1 MTFLLRGARVVDLD
15 RGGSLPVDVRIRDGV
30 IIEVGPDL
38 GAAGERVLDGRGGWL
53 IPGLWDKHLHFGQLV
68 RSSTWLDVAGLPGP
82 EAVAARVAVAQPA
95 AGPLIGFGYR
105 SAGWARTGTV
115 AELDAVTGD
124 RVTVLISGDAHT
136 GWLNSAALRA
146 FGLAP
151 RTGPLEEDDWF
162 AIMGRLGCLPGS
174 EPTPAAE
181 AATAATLASRGL
193 TGIVDFEFT
202 DAHLDWPRRIA
213 AGLETLR
220 VRTAVYPHQLDD
232 VLAAGLRTGDPLP
245 GGAGLATMGPL
256 KVISDGS
263 MSTRTAWCCE
273 PYLGDGGHGAPNLTA
288 AELTAL
294 LRRSADGGLAVAVHA
309 IGDRANAAA
318 LDAFATTG
326 AWGSVEHAQLLRRAD
341 VPRFA
346 ALGLVA
352 SMQPAHLLDDRTTA
366 ETLWGDRTDRLFLA
380 GSLLASG
387 ADVVLGSD
395 APVAPAD
402 PWLAI
407 AAAVHRG
414 DPGGSALNP
423 AESLTPLQALRA
435 SVDGGRIIEGAAA
448 DLVLLGDDP
457 LTVGPS
463 AEQASRLRDMTTRLT
478 LCAGRITSGA

>member
-15 RGGSLPVDVRIRDGV
+15 RGGSPPADVRIRDGV
-30 IIEVGPDL
+30 IVEVGPDL
-38 GAAGERVLDGRGGWL
+38 EAAGERILDGRGGWL

-82 EAVAARVAVAQPA
+82 EAVAARVAVAPPA

-115 AELDAVTGD
+115 VELDAVTGD
-124 RVTVLISGDAHT
+124 RVTVLISGDAHN

-151 RTGPLEEDDWF
+151 RSGPLEEDDWF
-162 AIMGRLGCLPGS
+162 PIMGRLGSLPGS
-174 EPTPAAE
+174 QPAPAAE
-181 AATAATLASRGL
+181 AATAATLASRGV

-213 AGLETLR
+213 AGLKTLR

-232 VLAAGLRTGDPLP
+232 VLAAGLRTGAPLP
-245 GGAGLATMGPL
+245 GGDGLATMGPL

-273 PYLGDGGHGAPNLTA
+273 PYLGDGRHGAPNLTA

-326 AWGSVEHAQLLRRAD
+326 AWAASNTPSSCAARTSPASPRWAGGQHAAGPPARRPHHGRNPVGRPDRPPVPRRFPARQRCRRGAGVGCAGGPRRPVARHRCRRPPRRPGWVRAHPRRVADPAAGAARLRRRR
-341 VPRFA
+341 P
-346 ALGLVA
+346 
-352 SMQPAHLLDDRTTA
+352 H
-366 ETLWGDRTDRLFLA
+366 
-380 GSLLASG
+380 
-387 ADVVLGSD
+387 
-395 APVAPAD
+395 
-402 PWLAI
+402 
-407 AAAVHRG
+407 HRG
-414 DPGGSALNP
+414 GRGRPGPPGRRPPGRRPERRAGCP
-423 AESLTPLQALRA
+423 AA
-435 SVDGGRIIEGAAA
+435 
-448 DLVLLGDDP
+448 
-457 LTVGPS
+457 
-463 AEQASRLRDMTTRLT
+463 
-478 LCAGRITSGA
+478 